1 MNYTLPQPARRR
13 RCPSQFSWIDQRLA
27 RERYFE
33 RAPCEAWA
41 LYLFLLTVADPNG
54 GSYYSER
61 SLCVRL
67 GMAPDRLVRARR
79 ALIELDLIA
88 YRAPV
93 YQVLSLAEA
102 TPSVRSSAAEARRH
116 LDRLQRI
123 VK

>member
-1 MNYTLPQPARRR
+1 MNYTLPQPARQR

-33 RAPCEAWA
+33 RASCEAWA
-41 LYLFLLTVADPNG
+41 LYLFLLTVADPQG

-67 GMAPDRLVRARR
+67 GMTPEGLVGARR
-79 ALIELDLIA
+79 ALIALDLLA

-93 YQVLSLAEA
+93 YQVLALAEA
-102 TPSVRSSAAEARRH
+102 TPSVRTPAAEAQHH